1 MGNTL
6 PIACAAA
13 PHSTALTVLGR
24 QAVGDGLR
32 LHAVL
37 QAGLAAAA
45 LALLH
50 LSGCKRWVR
59 RDSAL

>member
-1 MGNTL
+1 M
-6 PIACAAA
+6 
-13 PHSTALTVLGR
+13 LGR

-50 LSGCKRWVR
+50 LSGCKQRAR
-59 RDSAL
+59 GGNGL